1 MSSFGSR
8 KRRRRRLYER
18 RIRLFSTLLA
28 APGLI
33 VALVLTFQQNWSRDA
48 KWSLAAGL
56 VILFLILEAA
66 LHDQVIRPLQTLTN
80 VISSLREEDFS
91 FRARGAVPNDALG
104 ELAKE
109 VNALADTLSE
119 QKTFAVEATELLKR
133 VLEEIDTPLFTF
145 DPNGKLKLV
154 NSAGTRLLQQS
165 RDDLLGRTANEI
177 GLTAYLQSD
186 TSVTSFSPLSPNSRW
201 LVRRTSFR
209 EKGVPHTLIL
219 LSDVSRA
226 LREEERSAWQ
236 RLIRVLGHELNNS
249 LTPIK
254 SIAGTLLVRV
264 KAMAIGPQE
273 QADFEKGLGII
284 ESRSASLNRF
294 LQAYRQI
301 AKMPSPKLQPTAIR
315 GLVERTAELETR
327 VRVRVEPGPDVTVAA
342 DPDQLEQVMI
352 NLVRNAAEAVIQ
364 AGNQEGGE
372 SPVSIRWL
380 LNSHYLQIQVVDSGP
395 GLLNPENAFV
405 PFYTTK
411 ESGSGIGLVLCRH
424 IVEAHG
430 GTIQLLNRA
439 DAVGCV
445 ATISIPMSN
454 DSAAHA
460 RLTLPRSNT
469 NLTNA

>member
-1 MSSFGSR
+1 MASSRHRPASAYPPR
-8 KRRRRRLYER
+8 KRRRRRVYER
-18 RIRLFSTLLA
+18 RIRVFSLLLA
-28 APGLI
+28 GPGLI
-33 VALVLTFQQNWSRDA
+33 VAILLISQQNWSRDA
-48 KWSLAAGL
+48 KWSLGILLFIFFL
-56 VILFLILEAA
+56 VFEAV

-80 VISSLREEDFS
+80 VVSSLREEDFS
-91 FRARGAVPNDALG
+91 FRARGAVQNDALG
-104 ELAKE
+104 ELALE

-145 DPNGKLKLV
+145 DPNGKLNLV

-165 RDDLLGRTANEI
+165 RDDLLGRTADDI
-177 GLTAYLQSD
+177 GLTAFFQSE
-186 TSVTSFSPLSPNSRW
+186 TGVTSGSPLHPNARW

-254 SIAGTLLVRV
+254 SIAGTLLLRVRG
-264 KAMAIGPQE
+264 MEIGEQE

-284 ESRSASLNRF
+284 EARSASLNRF

-301 AKMPSPKLQPTAIR
+301 AQMPGPKLQPTPIR
-315 GLVERTAELETR
+315 TLVERSAALENR
-327 VRVRVEPGPDVTVAA
+327 VPVQVEPGPDITVSA
-342 DPDQLEQVMI
+342 DPDQLEQVLI
-352 NLVRNAAEAVIQ
+352 NIVRNAAEAVMQ
-364 AGNQEGGE
+364 AGHEAG
-372 SPVSIRWL
+372 SAAPVSIRWS
-380 LNSHYLQIQVVDSGP
+380 LNSHFLQIQVIDSGP

-411 ESGSGIGLVLCRH
+411 ESGSGIGLALSRH
-424 IVEAHG
+424 IVEGHG
-430 GTIQLLNRA
+430 GSIQLLNRT

-445 ATISIPMSN
+445 AVISIPASREEM
-454 DSAAHA
+454 AA
-460 RLTLPRSNT
+460 TSF
-469 NLTNA
+469 